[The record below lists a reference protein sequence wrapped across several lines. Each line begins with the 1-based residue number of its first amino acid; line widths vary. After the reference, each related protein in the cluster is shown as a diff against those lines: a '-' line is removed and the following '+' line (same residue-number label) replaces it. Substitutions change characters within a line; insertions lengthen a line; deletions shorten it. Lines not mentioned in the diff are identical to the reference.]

1 MSSDDKIILAL
12 VGTVVMLI
20 GVLFALD
27 QLDAARYYDCIYTI
41 KSAGLSPA
49 DLLVLCE
56 R

>member
-1 MSSDDKIILAL
+1 MSSDDKITLVL
-12 VGTVVMLI
+12 VGMAVMLI
-20 GVLFALD
+20 GVLFAHG
-27 QLDAARYYDCIYTI
+27 QLESARYYDCIYTI